1 MVETF
6 QKLEDDLYRV
16 DCLVNLDDFQ
26 DFYDLQLVSDSVS
39 VGGWVMEQLG
49 RIPEIG
55 DSFQVE
61 NLTITVTELD
71 AHRVSFIS
79 VRQEPLAQEEA

>member
-79 VRQEPLAQEEA
+79 VRQEPPAQDEA